1 LEPSKLKKKSER
13 VSPKSTEVSRR
24 EFGRRVAFT
33 VAGSALAATSVST
46 SAEAIAGVL
55 PVSSLLQE
63 QAESS
68 LPAEAQAEVEA
79 KLQHVL
85 AQYGHLLSDDQK
97 KLMRRTVTSHVRML
111 EAIRPIPV
119 ANGDAPATVLK
130 LVDDEN
136 AGPDPSPAT
145 SIRRKK
151 IASPKREE

>member
-1 LEPSKLKKKSER
+1 MKKKSER
-13 VSPKSTEVSRR
+13 VPRKSTEVSRR

-33 VAGSALAATSVST
+33 VAGSALAATSVSA

-55 PVSSLLQE
+55 PVSSLPQE

-79 KLQHVL
+79 KLQHVF

-119 ANGDAPATVLK
+119 ANRDAPATVLK
-130 LVDDEN
+130 LIDNEN

-145 SIRRKK
+145 SIKRKK
-151 IASPKREE
+151 SASPEREE

>member
-1 LEPSKLKKKSER
+1 MKKKSAR
-13 VSPKSTEVSRR
+13 VPSKSVEVSRR

-33 VAGSALAATSVST
+33 VAGSALAATRVSA

-63 QAESS
+63 QAEST

-79 KLQHVL
+79 KVQHVL

-111 EAIRPIPV
+111 ETIRPIPV
-119 ANGDAPATVLK
+119 ANSDAPATVLQ
-130 LVDDEN
+130 LVDNEN
-136 AGPDPSPAT
+136 AGPDLSPAT
-145 SIRRKK
+145 SVRRKNTT
-151 IASPKREE
+151 SPKREE

>member
-1 LEPSKLKKKSER
+1 LKKKSER
-13 VSPKSTEVSRR
+13 VPPKSTEVSRR

-33 VAGSALAATSVST
+33 VAGSALTATSVSA
-46 SAEAIAGVL
+46 SAEAVARVL

-63 QAESS
+63 QTGSA

-119 ANGDAPATVLK
+119 ANSDAPATVLK
-130 LVDDEN
+130 LVEN
-136 AGPDPSPAT
+136 EDAGLDPSSAAST
-145 SIRRKK
+145 RREKT
-151 IASPKREE
+151 ASRERKE

>member
-1 LEPSKLKKKSER
+1 MKKKGER

-33 VAGSALAATSVST
+33 VAGSALAATSVSAST
-46 SAEAIAGVL
+46 EAIAGVL
-55 PVSSLLQE
+55 PVSIRLQE

-85 AQYGHLLSDDQK
+85 AQYGHLLSDEQK

-119 ANGDAPATVLK
+119 GNSDAPATILQ

-136 AGPDPSPAT
+136 AGPDLSPAT

-151 IASPKREE
+151 TASPKGEE

>member
-1 LEPSKLKKKSER
+1 MKKKGER

-33 VAGSALAATSVST
+33 VAGSALAATSVSAST
-46 SAEAIAGVL
+46 EAIAGVL
-55 PVSSLLQE
+55 PVSILLQE

-119 ANGDAPATVLK
+119 GNSDAPATVLQ

-136 AGPDPSPAT
+136 AGPDSSPAT
-145 SIRRKK
+145 SIRRKRT
-151 IASPKREE
+151 ASRKGEE

>member
-1 LEPSKLKKKSER
+1 MKKKGER
-13 VSPKSTEVSRR
+13 VPPKSTEVSRR

-33 VAGSALAATSVST
+33 VAGSALAATSVSA
-46 SAEAIAGVL
+46 SAEAIARVL

-63 QAESS
+63 QAESA

-79 KLQHVL
+79 KLQHVF
-85 AQYGHLLSDDQK
+85 AQYGHLLSNDQK

-119 ANGDAPATVLK
+119 VNSDAPATVLK

-136 AGPDPSPAT
+136 AGLDSSPAA

-151 IASPKREE
+151 TASPEREE

>member
-1 LEPSKLKKKSER
+1 MKKKSER
-13 VSPKSTEVSRR
+13 VPPKSTEVSRR

-46 SAEAIAGVL
+46 SAEALAGVL

-63 QAESS
+63 KAESA

-85 AQYGHLLSDDQK
+85 ARYGHLLSDDQK

-111 EAIRPIPV
+111 EAVRPIPV
-119 ANGDAPATVLK
+119 ANSDAPATVLK
-130 LVDDEN
+130 LVDDKN
-136 AGPDPSPAT
+136 TGLDPWPAANM
-145 SIRRKK
+145 RRKK
-151 IASPKREE
+151 TASPEREE

>member
-1 LEPSKLKKKSER
+1 MKKKSER
-13 VSPKSTEVSRR
+13 VPSKSAEVSRR

-33 VAGSALAATSVST
+33 VAGSALAATSVSAL
-46 SAEAIAGVL
+46 AEALAGAL

-63 QAESS
+63 QAESA

-85 AQYGHLLSDDQK
+85 AQYGHLLSEDQK

-119 ANGDAPATVLK
+119 ANSDAPATVLQ
-130 LVDDEN
+130 LVDDET
-136 AGPDPSPAT
+136 AGPDLSPAT
-145 SIRRKK
+145 RIRRKK
-151 IASPKREE
+151 TASPKREE

>member
-1 LEPSKLKKKSER
+1 MKKKSKR
-13 VSPKSTEVSRR
+13 VPPKSTEVSRR

-46 SAEAIAGVL
+46 SAEALAGVL

-63 QAESS
+63 KAESA

-85 AQYGHLLSDDQK
+85 AEYGHLLSDDQK

-111 EAIRPIPV
+111 EAVRPIPV
-119 ANGDAPATVLK
+119 ANSDAPATVLK
-130 LVDDEN
+130 LVDDKN
-136 AGPDPSPAT
+136 TGLDPWPAA
-145 SIRRKK
+145 SIGRKK
-151 IASPKREE
+151 TASPEREE

>member
-1 LEPSKLKKKSER
+1 MKKKSER
-13 VSPKSTEVSRR
+13 VPRKSTEVSRR

-33 VAGSALAATSVST
+33 VAGSALAATSVSA
-46 SAEAIAGVL
+46 SAEALAGTP
-55 PVSSLLQE
+55 PVSNLLQE
-63 QAESS
+63 QTEST

-119 ANGDAPATVLK
+119 ANSDAPATVLK
-130 LVDDEN
+130 LVDNES

-145 SIRRKK
+145 SIKRKK
-151 IASPKREE
+151 SVSPEREE

>member
-1 LEPSKLKKKSER
+1 MKKKGER

-33 VAGSALAATSVST
+33 VAGSALAATSVSAST
-46 SAEAIAGVL
+46 EAIAGVL
-55 PVSSLLQE
+55 PVSIRLQE

-119 ANGDAPATVLK
+119 ANSDAPATILQ

-136 AGPDPSPAT
+136 AGPDLSPAT

-151 IASPKREE
+151 TASPKGEE